1 MRHSLLSGILASV
14 LFLIGTAAV
23 AEPVVAEG
31 SASIQNGN
39 LSIARDEAIQHAL
52 AEAARR
58 TSLTVSAAVGT
69 TAHQLAFDQVVI
81 KAAANV
87 QRHQVVAE
95 HHDDQTYWI
104 TISADLESGEGR
116 TGGDVCRE
124 GHTKRL
130 LIGGFPMLR
139 PDQLQM
145 DELEGYAHLTAREI
159 AGRFGTRPAVFVDHN
174 GSLMLH
180 FGVPERVIG
189 DTPLD
194 SQTWTIGRAAA
205 EKHRA
210 QYLLVGRYR
219 SLALSANKSK
229 REIDIEALIIDASS
243 GSCVARKRFYGTASG
258 HVVPPRSI
266 SFGSPKHYATDLG
279 RAHSELLTNIAQWAE
294 ATTSCLPFAA
304 RVVKVNGKSVYFDAG
319 AEQGVAIGN
328 SFSAFK
334 SNRQPV
340 ATRGGEILGMEKK
353 PVGTINVTTVY
364 PRFSIGEFISPLS
377 GIALEN
383 GDELH
388 SR

>member
-1 MRHSLLSGILASV
+1 MRHLRLSGILAFV
-14 LFLIGTAAV
+14 LFAISTV
-23 AEPVVAEG
+23 ALAESVIAEG
-31 SASIQNGN
+31 VASIRNGD
-39 LSIARDEAIQHAL
+39 LSAAREEAIRNAL

-58 TSLTVSAAVGT
+58 TSLNVGAT
-69 TAHQLAFDQVVI
+69 LGMSGVQVAFDEVVV

-87 QRHQVVAE
+87 HRHQIIGE
-95 HHDDQTYWI
+95 HHDEQIYQV
-104 TISADLESGEGR
+104 TINADLESAAGRPGE
-116 TGGDVCRE
+116 TACRD
-124 GHTKRL
+124 GHIKRL

-159 AGRFGTRPAVFVDHN
+159 AGRFSTHPAVFVDHN

-189 DTPLD
+189 DAPRD
-194 SQTWTIGRAAA
+194 SQAWTIGRAEA

-219 SLALSANKSK
+219 SLAFNPGKSK

-243 GSCVARKRFYGTASG
+243 GSCVARKRFYGMASG
-258 HVVPPRSI
+258 RVVLSGSI
-266 SFGSPKHYATDLG
+266 SFGSTAHYATDLG
-279 RAHSELLTNIAQWAE
+279 RVHSGLLTDIARWAE
-294 ATTSCLPFAA
+294 ATTSCLPFSS
-304 RVVKVNGKSVYFDAG
+304 RVVKIEGKAVYFDAG

-334 SNRQPV
+334 SAQRPIV
-340 ATRGGEILGMEKK
+340 TRGGEILGVEKK
-353 PVGTINVTTVY
+353 AVGGFVVTTVY
-364 PRFSIGEFISPLS
+364 PRFSIGELTPPFS
-377 GIALEN
+377 GVALER
-383 GDELH
+383 GDELY